1 MDVFVAMRRFISK
14 NVPKEI
20 TGYNVFV
27 YFRFLA
33 VLANRLRNRYL
44 TGYLRISSNDLA
56 TVLFSAVCGAML
68 SNNSF

>member
-1 MDVFVAMRRFISK
+1 MYSTARSYAFTEQGVAMLSTVLGSETAIRISIRIMDVFVAMRRFISK

-33 VLANRLRNRYL
+33 V
-44 TGYLRISSNDLA
+44 
-56 TVLFSAVCGAML
+56 
-68 SNNSF
+68 